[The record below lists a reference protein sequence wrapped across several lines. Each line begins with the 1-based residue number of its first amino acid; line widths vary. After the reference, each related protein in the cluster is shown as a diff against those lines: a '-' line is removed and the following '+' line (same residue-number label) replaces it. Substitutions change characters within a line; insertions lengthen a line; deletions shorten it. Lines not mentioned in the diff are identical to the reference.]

1 MSLGIHTNVSSM
13 SATRAL
19 HSASKELETSMER
32 LSTGKQINRAGDDAA
47 GLAIAQRME
56 AQKRGLETAVKHAN
70 EGMAMPRQE
79 SARNSSQKVAI
90 ILKIIPKSS
99 GVLESSFRFSWI
111 FEIFDIF

>member
-56 AQKRGLETAVKHAN
+56 AQIRGLDTAVKNAN
-70 EGMAMPRQE
+70 DGMAMTKSIEGALQE
-79 SARNSSQKVAI
+79 VSSMLQRMRELAVQSANGTNTGQDT
-90 ILKIIPKSS
+90 
-99 GVLESSFRFSWI
+99 RFKR
-111 FEIFDIF
+111 